1 MRLRKQT
8 LGSILQVLNVIPELH
23 DVFYLTQTNLNVL
36 IMLAD
41 IKKMTEV
48 PNGTASIPNRLQDSS
63 RNSVSSISTVEGT
76 SHHLFAEKLVPLLV
90 DLFLQAP
97 AAEKYNMF
105 PDIVQSLGRW
115 GPLHGFH

>member
-1 MRLRKQT
+1 MVPVLLIVFRLAK
-8 LGSILQVLNVIPELH
+8 I
-23 DVFYLTQTNLNVL
+23 VFNSRV
-36 IMLAD
+36 MLAD
-41 IKKMTEV
+41 IRKISEV
-48 PNGTASIPNRLQDSS
+48 PNGTSSTLNRLQDPS
-63 RNSVSSISTVEGT
+63 RKSVSTISTVEGS

-115 GPLHGFH
+115 GAILVLFR